1 MENFFGI
8 GLANSFYDKRRHV
21 NVIFMI
27 IMDYHFYA
35 NPGFAE
41 RLVSLLKSGCSEPY
55 RTRMIANDY
64 LTRDELNY
72 LNIVREKYSLP
83 SNDFERICS
92 GLSMYDP
99 QYKTPSGYGSVD
111 NKRLLV
117 DMVMAVYVATNNYA
131 STAFTKITAEIGA
144 LTKGMNGI
152 SFNQAKFEQLYHLTL
167 EASETYGLVNRL
179 QEIEDYVIA
188 RW

>member
-1 MENFFGI
+1 MDNFFGI
-8 GLANSFYDKRRHV
+8 GLANSFYNKRRHV

-27 IMDYHFYA
+27 IMDYLFYA

-55 RTRMIANDY
+55 RTRIIANDY

-117 DMVMAVYVATNNYA
+117 DMVMAVYVATNN
-131 STAFTKITAEIGA
+131 
-144 LTKGMNGI
+144 
-152 SFNQAKFEQLYHLTL
+152 
-167 EASETYGLVNRL
+167 
-179 QEIEDYVIA
+179 
-188 RW
+188 